1 MQNVKATIQYDGT
14 AYHGWQMQANARTI
28 QGELTRAASL
38 LDQRPVT
45 IHGAGRTDAGVHAE
59 GQVASFLFRRPFE
72 PSRLRDAINANL
84 DRDLRILDVEF
95 VPDSFNARHSA
106 REKTYLYRIWTGDVV
121 SPFHYRYCHH
131 HRGPLDFGA
140 MREAA
145 SFLPGKHDFTAFTV
159 LNSEFDHHVRHLKR
173 LEMELEGEILSI
185 HFTADAFLRYMVR
198 TIAGTLIDVGR
209 GKISARYMKAILEGR
224 DRSRAGPTA
233 PASGLTLMR
242 VDY

>member
-28 QGELTRAASL
+28 QGELTRVVSL
-38 LDQRPVT
+38 LDQRPAT

-59 GQVASFLFRRPFE
+59 GQVASFLLRRPFE

-84 DRDLRILDVEF
+84 DRDIRVLDVEF
-95 VPDSFNARHSA
+95 MPDSFNARHSA

-121 SPFHYRYCHH
+121 SPFLYRYCHH
-131 HRGPLDFGA
+131 HRGPLDFEA

-145 SFLPGKHDFTAFTV
+145 SFLPGRHDFTAFTV
-159 LNSEFDHHVRHLKR
+159 LNSEFDHHVRNLRR
-173 LEMELEGEILSI
+173 LDMRLEGELLSI
-185 HFTADAFLRYMVR
+185 NFTADAFLRYMVR
-198 TIAGTLIDVGR
+198 AIAGTLIDVGR
-209 GKISARYMKAILEGR
+209 GRISARHMKEILEGR
-224 DRSRAGPTA
+224 ERSRAGATA

-242 VDY
+242 VGY